1 MENKLAKDFGNRVRE
16 LRKQQGISQEGLA
29 GLADLDRTYIG
40 GIERGIR
47 NPSLRNIGKIA
58 RALGI
63 NIKELFEF
71 KN

>member
-1 MENKLAKDFGNRVRE
+1 MTDKLVKDFGNRVRE

-47 NPSLRNIGKIA
+47 NPSLRNIGKISK
-58 RALGI
+58 ALRV
-63 NIKELFEF
+63 KVKDLFDF
-71 KN
+71 